1 MISTIDKKLT
11 DPLERFYKEYF
22 TFSYSSL
29 NKLIHSATAFYNWY
43 ILKEREDSLASYLVE
58 GKAIHCLLLERKL
71 FDQQFV
77 VMPGTLP
84 GVSNKKIVEDMY
96 KKWSIRADCDHLK
109 LQDFK
114 VEILAWCITEN
125 LHQKLTD
132 DKDPKKA
139 GFKTA
144 DDKRIDKIIVAE
156 SKDYFEYLK
165 LSKDKDVIT
174 QEAYDRC
181 LTAVDIIKENKTV
194 TGLLKIDQGHEL
206 LEVFNEQKLMCAL
219 EKYPFGLKGIV
230 DNYVI
235 DHSAKKVYINDLK
248 TTGKTLSEFKST
260 VDFYKYWMQGAIYTR
275 LVKSQ
280 HPLTKDYEFVL
291 HFVVIDKYNQVYPF
305 PVSVE
310 SMLDWQSQLDEV
322 LEIAKY
328 HYTNKDYTLPYE
340 FAINQVTL

>member
-1 MISTIDKKLT
+1 MISTIDAQLSN
-11 DPLERFYKEYF
+11 PLDKFYANYF
-22 TFSYSSL
+22 AFSYSSL
-29 NKLIHSATAFYNWY
+29 NKLLHSATAFYNWY

-96 KKWSIRADCDHLK
+96 KLWTAEANPNEK
-109 LQDFK
+109 LVDF
-114 VEILAWCITEN
+114 ESPILTWCIKEN
-125 LHQKLTD
+125 LHQSLTD
-132 DKDPKKA
+132 DKDIKKP

-144 DDKRIDKIIVAE
+144 DEKRIDKIVVAE

-165 LSKDKDVIT
+165 LSQDKDVIT

-181 LTAVDIIKENKTV
+181 LEAVDIIKDNKTV
-194 TGLLKIDQGHEL
+194 TDLLKIGQGHEL

-248 TTGKTLSEFKST
+248 TTGKTLSEFKDT
-260 VDFYKYWMQGAIYTR
+260 VDYYKYWMQGAIYTR
-275 LVKSQ
+275 LVKGQ
-280 HPLTKDYEFVL
+280 HPETKSYDFIL

-310 SMLDWQSQLDEV
+310 SMLDWQSQLDGV

-340 FAINQVTL
+340 FAMDQVTL

>member
-1 MISTIDKKLT
+1 MISTTDKQLT

-22 TFSYSSL
+22 AFSYSSL
-29 NKLIHSATAFYNWY
+29 NKLLHSAISFYNWY
-43 ILKEREDSLASYLVE
+43 ILKEREDSLASYLIE

-71 FDQQFV
+71 FDKQFITT
-77 VMPGTLP
+77 PGKLP

-96 KKWSIRADCDHLK
+96 KLWLEQGDEALK
-109 LQDFK
+109 LIDYK
-114 VEILAWCITEN
+114 SAMLTWCVTN
-125 LHQKLTD
+125 DLHQKLTD

-139 GFKTA
+139 GFRTGDEKRM
-144 DDKRIDKIIVAE
+144 DKLMTDE

-181 LTAVDIIKENKTV
+181 LKAVDIIKENKTV
-194 TGLLKIDQGHEL
+194 TNLLKIGQGHEL

-235 DHSAKKVYINDLK
+235 DHVNKKVYINDLK
-248 TTGKTLSEFKST
+248 TTGKTLNEFKDT
-260 VDFYKYWMQGAIYTR
+260 VEYYKYWMQGAIYTR
-275 LVKSQ
+275 LVKGQ
-280 HPLTKDYEFVL
+280 HPKIVDYEFIL

-340 FAINQVTL
+340 FAMDQVTL

>member
-1 MISTIDKKLT
+1 MISTINKKT
-11 DPLERFYKEYF
+11 DSPLDNFYKEYF

-29 NKLIHSATAFYNWY
+29 NKLMHSANAFYSWY
-43 ILKEREDSLASYLVE
+43 ILKEREDNLASYLVE

-71 FDQQFV
+71 FDQQFI

-84 GVSNKKIVEDMY
+84 GVSNKKIVEDIY
-96 KKWSIRADCDHLK
+96 KLWLVKSDLNTK
-109 LQDFK
+109 FENYK
-114 VEILAWCITEN
+114 NEILAWCIKEN

-132 DKDPKKA
+132 DKDAKKPS
-139 GFKTA
+139 FKTA
-144 DDKRIDKIIVAE
+144 DEKRADKIIVAE

-165 LSKDKDVIT
+165 LSKNKDVIT

-181 LTAVDIIKENKTV
+181 LIAVDIIKDNKTV
-194 TGLLKIDQGHEL
+194 TDLLKIGQGHEL
-206 LEVFNEQKLMCAL
+206 LEVFNEQKLACRL

-235 DHSAKKVYINDLK
+235 DHVNKKVYINDLK
-248 TTGKTLSEFKST
+248 TTGKTLSEFKGT
-260 VDFYKYWMQGAIYTR
+260 VEFYKYWMQGAIYTR

-280 HPLTKDYEFVL
+280 HSLTNDYEFIL
-291 HFVVIDKYNQVYPF
+291 HFVVVDKYNQVYPF

>member
-1 MISTIDKKLT
+1 MISTTDKGLT
-11 DPLERFYKEYF
+11 NPLDKFYKEYF
-22 TFSYSSL
+22 AFSYSSL
-29 NKLIHSATAFYNWY
+29 NKLLHSATAFYNWY
-43 ILKEREDSLASYLVE
+43 ILKEREDSLASYLIE

-71 FDQQFV
+71 FDKQFIV
-77 VMPGTLP
+77 TPGKLP

-96 KKWSIRADCDHLK
+96 KLWLAQDDKSLK
-109 LQDFK
+109 LIDY
-114 VEILAWCITEN
+114 ESSMLAWCVTEN

-139 GFKTA
+139 GFKTG
-144 DDKRIDKIIVAE
+144 DDKRIAKLMTSE

-165 LSKDKDVIT
+165 LSGDRDVIT

-181 LTAVDIIKENKTV
+181 LEAVDIIKDNKTV
-194 TGLLKIDQGHEL
+194 TELLKIDQGHEL

-248 TTGKTLSEFKST
+248 TTGKTLSEFKDT
-260 VDFYKYWMQGAIYTR
+260 VEYYKYWMQGAIYTR
-275 LVKSQ
+275 LVKGQ
-280 HPLTKDYEFVL
+280 HPITKSYEFVL

-322 LEIAKY
+322 LETAKY

-340 FAINQVTL
+340 FAMDQVTL

>member
-1 MISTIDKKLT
+1 MISTTDVNSNEKL
-11 DPLERFYKEYF
+11 DNFYSEYF
-22 TFSYSSL
+22 AFSYSSL
-29 NKLIHSATAFYNWY
+29 NKLMHSATAFYNWY
-43 ILKEREDSLASYLVE
+43 ILKEREDSLASYLIE

-71 FDQQFV
+71 FDEQFIV
-77 VMPGTLP
+77 MPSTMPGT
-84 GVSNKKIVEDMY
+84 SNKRIVEDMY
-96 KKWSIRADCDHLK
+96 KLWLAEAREDEK
-109 LQDFK
+109 LSDYK
-114 VEILAWCITEN
+114 SHILAWCVKEN

-144 DDKRIDKIIVAE
+144 DDKRIAKILLPE

-165 LSKDKDVIT
+165 LSRNKDVIT

-181 LTAVDIIKENKTV
+181 LEIVDIIKDNEKV
-194 TGLLKIDQGHEL
+194 TDLLKIGQGHEL

-219 EKYPFGLKGIV
+219 QDYPFGLKGIV

-235 DHSAKKVYINDLK
+235 DYSAKKVYINDLK
-248 TTGKTLSEFKST
+248 TTGKTLSEFKDT
-260 VDFYKYWMQGAIYTR
+260 VEYYKYWMQGAIYTR

-280 HPLTKDYEFVL
+280 HPETNDFEFIL
-291 HFVVIDKYNQVYPF
+291 HFIVIDKYNQVYPF

-322 LEIAKY
+322 LETAKY
-328 HYTNKDYTLPYE
+328 HYINKDYTLPYE
-340 FAINQVTL
+340 FAVGQVTL